1 MIEISPTGCHLGEP
15 EKGKSMCVC
24 IHVCACVCMCVCV
37 CVTLSMT
44 ELKERK
50 RELAVTPANNAK
62 TTNRNNFHS
71 NKKVEGVNIMVTSPS
86 YVNSLSFQESTGAQ
100 TEAFKSTL

>member
-1 MIEISPTGCHLGEP
+1 MH
-15 EKGKSMCVC
+15 
-24 IHVCACVCMCVCV
+24 ACVYMYVYVCVYVCVCV
-37 CVTLSMT
+37 CVYDIKHDRI
-44 ELKERK
+44 EERK

-62 TTNRNNFHS
+62 STNHNNFHS
-71 NKKVEGVNIMVTSPS
+71 NKKGEGVNITVTSPS